1 MSILASAAAAGVPAV
16 IDLIRALT
24 PSLST
29 ASSGVVTS
37 TIKVLAEWGPLIV
50 SQYKALKPVVSEA
63 IEMLSNNT
71 ATTAEQIQQLREL
84 SRKYDA
90 DFDAAVVDSRA
101 GDKDAGYT

>member
-1 MSILASAAAAGVPAV
+1 MSILVSAAAAGVPAV
-16 IDLIRALT
+16 LDLIRALT
-24 PSLST
+24 PSLAT

-50 SQYKALKPVVSEA
+50 TQYKALKPVVSEA

-84 SRKYDA
+84 SKKYDA
-90 DFDAAVVDSRA
+90 DFDDAVAQSRA
-101 GDKDAGYT
+101 GDKDAGYS

>member
-1 MSILASAAAAGVPAV
+1 MSLASIAAAGVPAV
-16 IDLIRALT
+16 MQLIQALT

-29 ASSGVVTS
+29 ASSSVVTS

-50 SQYKALKPVVSEA
+50 TQYKALKPVVTEA

-84 SRKYDA
+84 SKKYDA
-90 DFDAAVVDSRA
+90 DFDAAVEQSRA